1 MGYNG
6 KKSRAL
12 LLPKKREAFAAIKRF
27 MCDGD
32 VTLRTEEEVM
42 LSRWLYA
49 DALLKEK
56 EDTEDQIIAKLMAE
70 YGIARQTAVSDI
82 ANTQKLFAAARTIN
96 KKYLIHHH
104 LQRIDQDIQKI
115 RKSLYTYVDDEGK
128 VMPTS
133 PDAKKL
139 AAYAKLLEV
148 YTYTLNSVPDEA
160 VRDKLPP
167 PVFQFLLAPGQTIEK
182 PMGVDEALSQ
192 AEEIIMKENADGVY
206 RMEGDEDDE

>member
-42 LSRWLYA
+42 LSRWIYA
-49 DALLKEK
+49 DALMKEK
-56 EDTEDQIIAKLMAE
+56 EDTDDQIIKKLMDE
-70 YGIARQTAVSDI
+70 YGIQKQTATSDL
-82 ANTQKLFAAARTIN
+82 ANAQKLFAAARSIN

-115 RKSLYTYVDDEGK
+115 RKSLFTYTDKDGTVK
-128 VMPTS
+128 PST
-133 PDAKKL
+133 PDSKEM
-139 AAYAKLLEV
+139 AAYAKLLDS
-148 YTYTLNSVPDEA
+148 YTYTLNSVPDEE
-160 VRDKLPP
+160 VKDKMPP
-167 PVFQFLLAPGQTIEK
+167 PVFQFLLAPGQMIEK
-182 PMGVDEALSQ
+182 PMKVADAMSE
-192 AEEIIMKENADGVY
+192 AEEIIMKENKDGVY
-206 RMEGDEDDE
+206 QMEGEEDE

>member
-1 MGYNG
+1 M
-6 KKSRAL
+6 
-12 LLPKKREAFAAIKRF
+12 LPKKREAFAAIKRF

-56 EDTEDQIIAKLMAE
+56 EDTEEQIIEKLVAE
-70 YGIARQTAVSDI
+70 YGIAKHTAMSDI

-104 LQRIDQDIQKI
+104 LQRIDEDIQKI
-115 RKSLYTYVDDEGK
+115 RKSLFSYTDKDGTTN
-128 VMPTS
+128 PCT
-133 PDAKKL
+133 PDSKEM
-139 AAYAKLLEV
+139 AAYAKLLET

-160 VRDKLPP
+160 VKDNLPP

-206 RMEGDEDDE
+206 RMEEDEDDE